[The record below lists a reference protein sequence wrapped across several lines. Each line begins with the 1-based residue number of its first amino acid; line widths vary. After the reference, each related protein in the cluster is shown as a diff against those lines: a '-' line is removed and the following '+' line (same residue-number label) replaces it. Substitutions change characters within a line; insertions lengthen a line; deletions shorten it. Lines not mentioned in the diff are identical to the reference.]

1 MNVGAIPKAGR
12 ADNPGETWGWHAG
25 EGEAGFHPRGLEAV
39 RACAASQPTDMLLVV
54 RHGKIALSLGD
65 PARKFLCHS
74 MRKSFLAALI
84 GFEVES
90 GRIDLSATLESLG
103 IDDREGLSEVE
114 KQATVYDLL
123 TARSGIYHA
132 AGYETPWMRRIKEK
146 RHSHAPGTFW
156 CYNNWDFNALGTIFN
171 RLTGE
176 TVHEAFD
183 RRIAGPIG
191 MEDFSLSGDR
201 PDGWHETFEISDH
214 PAYPFRMS
222 SRDLARFG
230 QLFLQQG
237 FWSGMPVLPA
247 GWVHE
252 CVMPYSHAGTR
263 GAYGYMW
270 WLERDGVF
278 LPGVVTPKGSYAAL
292 GAGGHYC
299 LVMPVLD
306 MVVIHRVDTET
317 PGREVGNFGMGRLL
331 RHLLAALNDTS

>member
-1 MNVGAIPKAGR
+1 MNIEVAPKKGYPT
-12 ADNPGETWGWHAG
+12 NPGSTWEWHAS
-25 EGEAGFHPRGLEAV
+25 ERDAGFRPEALEAV
-39 RACAASQPTDMLLVV
+39 RACAASQATDMLLVI
-54 RHGKIALSLGD
+54 RHGKIVFSLGD

-74 MRKSFLAALI
+74 IRKSFLAALI
-84 GFEVES
+84 GIEVES

-103 IDDREGLSEVE
+103 IDDREGLSEIE

-123 TARSGIYHA
+123 TARSGIYHP
-132 AGYETPWMRRIKEK
+132 AGYETVWMSRIKEK

-156 CYNNWDFNALGTIFN
+156 CYNNWDFNALGTIFT

-176 TVHEAFD
+176 TVREAFA
-183 RRIAGPIG
+183 RRIATPVG
-191 MEDFSLSGDR
+191 MEDFSLGGDK
-201 PDGWHETFEISDH
+201 PDGWHETFEISEH

-230 QLFLQQG
+230 QLFLQEG
-237 FWSGMPVLPA
+237 FWNGMPVLPREWA
-247 GWVHE
+247 HE

-299 LVMPVLD
+299 LVMPALD

-317 PGREVGNFGMGRLL
+317 PGREVKNFGMGRLL
-331 RHLLAALNDTS
+331 RHLLAALTDTS